1 MKRLLMLMLLLV
13 LFLIRD
19 LPAGEVDL
27 ADVRAHG
34 NMAELVGVGEDVGA
48 AGDTRRR
55 WLASL
60 PRDDSG
66 DWWII
71 VFTTPNC
78 AACKTLL
85 RDFDDNA
92 ELAALKD
99 WGKFVTFDTS
109 QQSQRY
115 RFANY
120 KIERYPT
127 LVVVPPANSKKYPF
141 CYVVRK
147 TGYDGRPG
155 DLAEYI
161 CDCIYGFADAVAASR
176 SVESDG
182 PVEAIAAPPSE
193 REAEA
198 CDAAESLDGE
208 DVGLRRPLLPWNRP
222 RPSPAPCPCPPDQ
235 TEPVLR
241 PNRPLRPDR
250 APDRLDDLP
259 FKRPKVRGGLL
270 SGLGTG
276 LGKLLGFGLAI
287 LILAPIA
294 VVVFIVCAIV
304 MGSLC
309 KTAILKA
316 PLIAA
321 WICGL
326 WNKST
331 PAGVATAAVVGGG
344 LSVLEAIRDGL
355 TAADATE
362 QKGVAQRAALLEQ
375 AARYGEQRAAE
386 AAKEQ
391 ETLAEIL
398 GKTKT

>member
-1 MKRLLMLMLLLV
+1 MKRLLLLTIV

-85 RDFDDNA
+85 QDFDDHA
-92 ELAALKD
+92 DLAALKD
-99 WGKFVTFDTS
+99 WGKFVQFDTS
-109 QQSQRY
+109 QKSQRF
-115 RFANY
+115 RFENY
-120 KIERYPT
+120 KIDRFPT

-155 DLAEYI
+155 DLAEHL

-198 CDAAESLDGE
+198 SDAAESLEGE

-270 SGLGTG
+270 SGLTT
-276 LGKLLGFGLAI
+276 GFGKIFGAGLA
-287 LILAPIA
+287 LLVLVPIA
-294 VVVFIVCAIV
+294 LVVLIVFAIV
-304 MGSLC
+304 LGSFF
-309 KTAILKA
+309 KMAVLKA
-316 PLIAA
+316 PKIAA

-344 LSVLEAIRDGL
+344 LSVVEALRDGL
-355 TAADATE
+355 AAADATE
-362 QKGVAQRAALLEQ
+362 QKAAAQRSALLDQ
-375 AARYGEQRAAE
+375 AARYGEQRAAD

-391 ETLAEIL
+391 QILAEIL
-398 GKTKT
+398 GKKKGK